1 MTKSAPIG
9 LVGIGLMGEV
19 LAGRLIAAGF
29 SVLGYDIDPAKGER
43 LVKMGG
49 KAGSLAEVAQ
59 CDRVILAVFSTD
71 QVEDVTQNS
80 LVPAA
85 KESKTKSKIVLC
97 TSTLSLIHI

>member
-43 LVKMGG
+43 LAKMGG

-59 CDRVILAVFSTD
+59 ILQTHMSGL
-71 QVEDVTQNS
+71 TQ
-80 LVPAA
+80 
-85 KESKTKSKIVLC
+85 ESRLQML
-97 TSTLSLIHI
+97 LSLERAEVP